1 MKPPLVSMKPL
12 PFFIGIIVGLATLSW
27 AGAHVRSAEWT
38 RQFTRFHQLIS
49 PESNYFPTIRQIKQ
63 IIDAVPK
70 EKVFIIVGGTSIF
83 YGVGQPDSV
92 MWTRQLQTLLG
103 ERFRVLNFAQR
114 GGTSNEF
121 GNIAAEILLQRH
133 ARVIYLADG
142 VTDSFTYQ
150 YSIETYLPVIAEAW
164 MRGDLIPWQPRDD
177 LLRLHIKLAP
187 DRLQSVFLETVFDRI
202 LNFKDFWNYFEF
214 EIGNL
219 NWTLFLADRILAPR
233 AKFHDNE
240 DDAEAAN
247 PYPYPDS
254 VEVEEARGRIIP
266 IDDKAGWAFHVHE
279 TEATIPPELRRI
291 TLGTIHLGSPR
302 FLNQLSAD
310 QHAAYI
316 ATANYHAAEL
326 KKIGFA
332 ECVVSGIRYTEQ
344 DYVDG
349 LHMSV
354 SGGEKLAAMLAPK
367 VLALAQSL
375 GYIQ

>member
-12 PFFIGIIVGLATLSW
+12 PFFIGIIIGLATLSW
-27 AGAHVRSAEWT
+27 AGAHVRSTEWT
-38 RQFTRFHQLIS
+38 RQFTRFHRLIN
-49 PESNYFPTIRQIKQ
+49 PESNYFPTTRQIEQ

-83 YGVGQPDSV
+83 HGTGQPDSV

-114 GGTSNEF
+114 SGASNEF

-133 ARVIYLADG
+133 GRVIYVADG
-142 VTDSFTYQ
+142 VTNEFTYP
-150 YSIETYLPVIAEAW
+150 YRLATYLPVIAEAW

-219 NWTLFLADRILAPR
+219 NWTLFLVDRILAPR

-240 DDAEAAN
+240 DDEAAD
-247 PYPYPDS
+247 PYPDPIES
-254 VEVEEARGRIIP
+254 EVQEARSWIIP
-266 IDDKAGWAFHVHE
+266 IDSKRRWAAIVHE
-279 TEATIPPELRRI
+279 TEAMIPPELRRI
-291 TLGTIHLGSPR
+291 TLGTIHLSSPR
-302 FLNQLSAD
+302 ILNQLSAD
-310 QHAAYI
+310 EHAAYI
-316 ATANYHAAEL
+316 GTANYQAAEL

-332 ECVVSGIRYTEQ
+332 ECVVSGIGYTEQ
-344 DYVDG
+344 DYVDR

-367 VLALAQSL
+367 ILILAQSL
-375 GYIQ
+375 GYIP